1 MEKFSMFCFS
11 GFLEVDVLGMESL
24 RYRREMLTNVDV
36 DKFIL
41 IYLYLVNGL
50 SILGKIL
57 FTLKKGK
64 KANSQRH
71 TLKSFTIL

>member
-1 MEKFSMFCFS
+1 MEKFIMFCFS

-41 IYLYLVNGL
+41 TYLYLVNGL
-50 SILGKIL
+50 SILGK
-57 FTLKKGK
+57 TYSHLKKGRK
-64 KANSQRH
+64 LILRG